1 MPRLCVNGATIH
13 YEEHGTGP
21 ETIVFAHGLLWSG
34 RMFDRQVDALKDR
47 YRCITFD
54 FRGQGQSEVTAT
66 GYDMDTLAADAAALI
81 ESLRC
86 APCHFVGL
94 SMGGFVGMR
103 LAIHRPELIRSLIL
117 METSAD
123 PEPRENVGR
132 YRMLNF
138 IARWLGLRLVA
149 DQVMP
154 IMFGVKFLNDPTRAQ
169 ERAIWRERMIAN
181 HRIGISRAVQGVI
194 DRQGVYDQ
202 IDRITAPTLIIVGDQ
217 DVATPPDKSRRIHA
231 RIRNSTLVVIPGAGH
246 TSTVEEP
253 DAVNA
258 ALRRFLDALAGDD
271 AQS

>member
-1 MPRLCVNGATIH
+1 MPEIRVNGATIS

-34 RMFDRQVDALKDR
+34 RMFDHQVNALKDR

-54 FRGQGQSEVTAT
+54 FRGQGQSEVTDS
-66 GYDMDTLAADAAALI
+66 GYDMDTLTNDAAALI
-81 ESLRC
+81 EALHA

-103 LAIHRPELIRSLIL
+103 LAIRRPDLIRSLIL
-117 METSAD
+117 LETSAD

-132 YRMLNF
+132 YRLLNF

-154 IMFGVKFLNDPTRAQ
+154 IMFGKTFLTDPNRAQ
-169 ERAIWRERMIAN
+169 ERAMWRKRMTAN
-181 HRIGISRAVQGVI
+181 HRIGISRAVRGVI
-194 DRQGVYDQ
+194 ERQGVYEQ

-217 DVATPPDKSRRIHA
+217 DVATPPDKARRIFE
-231 RIRNSTLVVIPGAGH
+231 RIPHSSLIVIPGAGH
-246 TSTVEEP
+246 TSTVEAPET
-253 DAVNA
+253 VNTL
-258 ALRRFLDALAGDD
+258 LRRFLDAHADNGS
-271 AQS
+271 QR

>member
-1 MPRLCVNGATIH
+1 MPHIHVNGATIH

-34 RMFDRQVDALKDR
+34 RMFDQQVDALKDQ

-54 FRGQGQSEVTAT
+54 FRGQGQSEVTAS
-66 GYDMDTLAADAAALI
+66 GYDMDTLSEDAAALI
-81 ESLRC
+81 EALRA

-103 LAIHRPELIRSLIL
+103 LAIRRPELIRSLIL
-117 METSAD
+117 LETSAD

-132 YRMLNF
+132 YRLLNF
-138 IARWLGLRLVA
+138 IARWFGLRLVA

-154 IMFGVKFLNDPTRAQ
+154 IMFGTTFLNDPNRAQ
-169 ERAIWRERMIAN
+169 ERAMWRERMIAN
-181 HRIGISRAVQGVI
+181 HRVGISRAVQGVI
-194 DRQGVYDQ
+194 ERQGVYDQ

-217 DVATPPDKSRRIHA
+217 DVATPPDKSRRIFE
-231 RIRNSTLVVIPGAGH
+231 RIPNAALIVIPGAGH
-246 TSTVEEP
+246 TSTVEAPE
-253 DAVNA
+253 AVTMVM
-258 ALRRFLDALAGDD
+258 RRFLAAQARRD